1 MKDKSLLYLLI
12 AALLIA
18 GALRVDFIMYIA
30 YVAAGL
36 WAFSRWYTPR
46 ALRNFKVVRRFDPN
60 AFLGDK
66 VPVTVSVTNQG
77 RLPMPWVQVE
87 EMTAPMLRSGT
98 EINDAVHIGGGET
111 VELTYAVRAQ
121 KRGYYRVGPMRF
133 QFGDIFGFREEKG
146 IFPPDFI
153 TVYPRIVPLEQL
165 RLPSRLPFGT
175 LPSKQRLYEDPA
187 RPIGVRAFRSGDS
200 LRQINW
206 KVSGRY
212 ANAASG
218 GLMVKTLEP
227 AISLETLLLV
237 DLDREGFEARQFHEW
252 SEWAIVVA
260 ASLASHLVGMRQGVG
275 LATNGYDPL
284 ASSFTVFDEATGKLL
299 DTTGNVV
306 SDADAMI
313 QPSNFIPPRNGR
325 RHLMSVLELLAR
337 IESKRTQTWF
347 GDFAMQA
354 TLNLSWGTTV
364 IAITPRADDKITDTL
379 HRLVKAGFNP
389 ILFCIQPVANF
400 GEVQQTCQQLGF
412 RAHLVLNASE
422 LGMEAR

>member
-1 MKDKSLLYLLI
+1 MKDKNLLYILI
-12 AALLIA
+12 AVLLIA
-18 GALRVDFIMYIA
+18 GVLRVDFIIYIG
-30 YVAAGL
+30 YVTVAL

-46 ALRNFKVVRRFDPN
+46 GLKQLAIKRTFNPN

-66 VPVTVSVTNQG
+66 VTVTVSLTNSG
-77 RLPMPWVQVE
+77 RLALPWVQVE
-87 EMTAPMLRSGT
+87 EMTAVSLQSGT
-98 EINDAVHIGGGET
+98 EINDAIDLAAGET
-111 VELTYAVRAQ
+111 VELTYAVRANL
-121 KRGYYRVGPMRF
+121 RGYYRVGPMRL
-133 QFGDIFGFREEKG
+133 QTGDIFGFREDKG
-146 IFPPDFI
+146 TFPPDYI
-153 TVYPRIVPLEQL
+153 TIYPRIVPLERL

-175 LPSKQRLYEDPA
+175 LPSRQRLYEDPA
-187 RPIGVRAFRSGDS
+187 RPTGVRNFRSGDS

-227 AISLETLLLV
+227 AISLETLLLL
-237 DLDREGFEARQFHEW
+237 DLDREGFQPKQFYDA
-252 SEWAIVVA
+252 SEWAVVVA
-260 ASLASHLVGMRQGVG
+260 ASLASHLVDIRQGVG

-284 ASSFTVFDEATGKLL
+284 GNSFAAFDETTGKLL
-299 DTTGNVV
+299 DTTGNIV
-306 SDADAMI
+306 SDSDAAI

-354 TLNLSWGTTV
+354 TVNLAWGTTV
-364 IAITPRADDKITDTL
+364 IAISPRVDDKISDTL

-389 ILFCIQPVANF
+389 ILLCIQPTPNF
-400 GEVQQTCQQLGF
+400 GEAQQRCQQLGF
-412 RAHLVLNASE
+412 RAHMVLNETE
-422 LGMEAR
+422 LEMETG